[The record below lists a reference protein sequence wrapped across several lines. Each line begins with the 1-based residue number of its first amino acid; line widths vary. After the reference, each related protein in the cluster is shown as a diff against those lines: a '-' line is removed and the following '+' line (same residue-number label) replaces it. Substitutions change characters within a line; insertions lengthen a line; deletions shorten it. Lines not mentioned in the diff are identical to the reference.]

1 MSPRRV
7 LRKDERNMDDRPFS
21 NLIAGAIL
29 PLLQALITALLVGL
43 AAGNLAALA
52 SLPAAARVG
61 LSTGALAAALY
72 WLASLVTWRR
82 VELLS
87 CEPWNPAPEPDPAPV
102 WEPAP
107 PVRIE
112 VLEGK
117 ATRFVDLPA
126 SEAQLIDLAAG
137 LLEGQTLSEAA
148 WTGGGRP
155 FTRAEF
161 ANLRAELMRRG
172 LAAWNNPH
180 TPARGAA
187 LTAPGRAV
195 MRHYAA
201 MAEGV
206 GELREA

>member
-1 MSPRRV
+1 
-7 LRKDERNMDDRPFS
+7 MDDRPFS
-21 NLIAGAIL
+21 NVVAGAIL
-29 PLLQALITALLVGL
+29 PLLQSLITAFLVGL

-52 SLPAAARVG
+52 SLPAAGRVG
-61 LSTGALAAALY
+61 LAAGALAAALY

-82 VELLS
+82 VELLA
-87 CEPWNPAPEPDPAPV
+87 CEPWNPAPAPEPEPV

-112 VLEGK
+112 VLEGR
-117 ATRFVDLPA
+117 ATHLIDLPA
-126 SEAQLIDLAAG
+126 SEDQLIDLATG
-137 LLEGQTLSEAA
+137 LLSGQSLSEAA

-172 LAAWNNPH
+172 LAAWNNPK

-206 GELREA
+206 GELAEG

>member
-1 MSPRRV
+1 M
-7 LRKDERNMDDRPFS
+7 
-21 NLIAGAIL
+21 
-29 PLLQALITALLVGL
+29 
-43 AAGNLAALA
+43 
-52 SLPAAARVG
+52 PAAARVG

-82 VELLS
+82 VELLA
-87 CEPWNPAPEPDPAPV
+87 CEPWNPAPEPAPV

-112 VLEGK
+112 VLEGR

-161 ANLRAELMRRG
+161 STLRAELMRRG
-172 LAAWNNPH
+172 LATWNNPK

-195 MRHYAA
+195 MRHYAS
-201 MAEGV
+201 MAAGV
-206 GELREA
+206 GRLTD